1 MRQATNR
8 FAQAGRPLRLMFQD
22 EARFGRITIPRRC
35 WAPQGCRP
43 VVPCQLVRE
52 YTFVYAAVS
61 PHDGAMVSLIL
72 PEVGTSFMSYFL
84 SEISS
89 RYADENII
97 LVMDRAGWHIAK
109 ALTVPPNIRLI
120 WLPPYSPECNPVEH
134 LWDEIREKWFANRLF
149 HSLDTVE
156 DTLVAALRHL
166 ENNPSKIKLHCG
178 FPWIVN
184 IPMIAI

>member
-1 MRQATNR
+1 VRHVAKG
-8 FAQAGRPLRLMFQD
+8 FAQSGRPLRLMFQD

-35 WAPQGCRP
+35 WAPKGCRP

-72 PEVGTSFMSYFL
+72 PEVRTPFMSYFL
-84 SEISS
+84 TEIST
-89 RYADENII
+89 RYDRENIL

-109 ALTVPPNIRLI
+109 GLTIPQNIRLI

-149 HSLDTVE
+149 NSLDAVE
-156 DTLVAALRHL
+156 DTLVSALLHL
-166 ENNPSKIKLHCG
+166 ENHPSKVKLQCA

-184 IPMIAI
+184 IPLIAT